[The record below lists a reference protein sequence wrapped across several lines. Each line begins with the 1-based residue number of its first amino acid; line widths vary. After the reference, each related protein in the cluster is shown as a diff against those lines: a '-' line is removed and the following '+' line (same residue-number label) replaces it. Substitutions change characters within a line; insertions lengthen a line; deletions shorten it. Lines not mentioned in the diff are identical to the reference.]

1 MGNSKATEEQLLDFL
16 EKNQLWS
23 IEENKLHQEF
33 VFKDFVTAFG
43 FMSQAALIAERANH
57 HPEWS
62 NIYKKV
68 LVNLTTHEAGGI
80 SNKDFILAKE
90 MDEIAAHIM

>member
-1 MGNSKATEEQLLDFL
+1 MENLPATKEQLLNFL
-16 EKNQLWS
+16 SKNQLWS
-23 IEENKLHQEF
+23 IEENKLHREF
-33 VFKDFVTAFG
+33 VFNDFVMAFG

-68 LVNLTTHEAGGI
+68 VVNLTTHEAGGI
-80 SNKDFILAKE
+80 SNKDFILAEE
-90 MDEIAAHIM
+90 MDKIAAHIM